1 VTEPSRRWEIEWGK
15 LVICV
20 LLIFCGMSL
29 MMLALF
35 DSNLP
40 DDRFTIAMTT
50 GTALVTGVMGYLF
63 GNGRLASKGEISV
76 PTIRPKTHERELKA
90 FESFLN
96 EQDLNEQ
103 D

>member
-1 VTEPSRRWEIEWGK
+1 
-15 LVICV
+15 
-20 LLIFCGMSL
+20 

-50 GTALVTGVMGYLF
+50 GAALVTGVMGYLF
-63 GNGRLASKGEISV
+63 GNGRLASKGESSV
-76 PTIRPKTHERELKA
+76 PTIRPKAHDKEIRA
-90 FESFLN
+90 FEKFLN
-96 EQDLNEQ
+96 EQEANEQ